1 VKAWIG
7 RILTAF
13 DPQRRIFWKL
23 FTAN

>member
-13 DPQRRIFWKL
+13 DPQRRIFWNF